1 MLSPS
6 RRRSLSLARALVAWH
21 ATRND
26 VATLTQVAHCFHR
39 NPSTLCVGVER
50 YRRVRRD
57 LFEEPMTNL
66 LGSDPLAAIN
76 PELPTNPPADDI
88 SDAIGVR

>member
-1 MLSPS
+1 
-6 RRRSLSLARALVAWH
+6 
-21 ATRND
+21 
-26 VATLTQVAHCFHR
+26 
-39 NPSTLCVGVER
+39 
-50 YRRVRRD
+50 VRRD